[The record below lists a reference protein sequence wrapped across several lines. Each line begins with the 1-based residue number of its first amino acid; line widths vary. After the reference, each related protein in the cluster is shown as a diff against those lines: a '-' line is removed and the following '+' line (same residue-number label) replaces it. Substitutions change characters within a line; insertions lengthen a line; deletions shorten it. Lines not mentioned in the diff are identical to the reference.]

1 MNTEKKVFNKL
12 FSSEKV
18 ELASEKFEFGVV
30 QDDIKVVDN
39 AEKAFDDAFGLIS
52 SAKQKAIPI
61 IKNSIAE
68 ANQFLKRLS
77 EKTTVDNP
85 LLKPVDR
92 SKKKTNLTMVT
103 KVRNI
108 INFLF
113 LGYLKC

>member
-1 MNTEKKVFNKL
+1 MAILKKRLFFEKKDPGRN
-12 FSSEKV
+12 
-18 ELASEKFEFGVV
+18 
-30 QDDIKVVDN
+30 
-39 AEKAFDDAFGLIS
+39 
-52 SAKQKAIPI
+52 
-61 IKNSIAE
+61 
-68 ANQFLKRLS
+68 FLKRLS

-108 INFLF
+108 INFSF